1 MSICHNF
8 CLGTELVNFKK
19 TKLVKRKNKYYEQ
32 NYWN

>member
-8 CLGTELVNFKK
+8 GLGIELVKFKK
-19 TKLVKRKNKYYEQ
+19 NKLVKRKNKYYEQ